1 MSSWIMRRATPH
13 DWPKIAALLA
23 TADLPLAGAEA
34 HLSDF
39 FLAFRDDVL
48 IGSAGLERYGDT
60 ALLRSVAVA
69 LTERGHGLGQAL
81 VQQALAYAVSLEVRQ
96 VVLLT
101 TTAADFFLRFGF
113 QPISRAEVPL
123 AAQASV
129 EFQGVC
135 AAAATGMSLVLEVDE
150 GRGLAS
156 TFPKNLPVQAGECSC
171 HPGNYAPV
179 VLRSHAECQRWK
191 G

>member
-1 MSSWIMRRATPH
+1 MSSWTIRQATPH
-13 DWPKIAALLA
+13 DWQSLA
-23 TADLPLAGAEA
+23 TLLMAADLPLDGAKS

-60 ALLRSVAVA
+60 GLLRSLAVAVP
-69 LTERGHGLGQAL
+69 ERGHGLGQAL
-81 VQQALAYAVSLEVRQ
+81 VKHLLTYATSLRVRQ

-113 QPISRAEVPL
+113 QPISRAEFPM

-129 EFQGVC
+129 EFREAC
-135 AAAATGMSLVLEVDE
+135 AASATAMSIALVEE
-150 GRGLAS
+150 
-156 TFPKNLPVQAGECSC
+156 
-171 HPGNYAPV
+171 
-179 VLRSHAECQRWK
+179 QR
-191 G
+191 

>member
-1 MSSWIMRRATPH
+1 MRRATSH
-13 DWPKIAALLA
+13 DWPEIAALLA
-23 TADLPLAGAEA
+23 AADLPLAGAQA
-34 HLSDF
+34 HLSNF

-69 LTERGHGLGQAL
+69 STERGHSLGQVL
-81 VQQALAYAVSLEVRQ
+81 VRQALAYAASLGVRH

-113 QPISRAEVPL
+113 QPISRARVPL

-129 EFQGVC
+129 EFQEAC
-135 AAAATGMSLVLEVDE
+135 PTSATVMSLVL
-150 GRGLAS
+150 AMAQS
-156 TFPKNLPVQAGECSC
+156 
-171 HPGNYAPV
+171 
-179 VLRSHAECQRWK
+179 
-191 G
+191 

>member
-1 MSSWIMRRATPH
+1 MSSWIMRRATPY
-13 DWPKIAALLA
+13 DWPEIAALLA

-69 LTERGHGLGQAL
+69 STERGHSLGQAL
-81 VQQALAYAVSLEVRQ
+81 VQQVLTYAASLGVRQ

-101 TTAADFFLRFGF
+101 TTADFFLRFGF
-113 QPISRAEVPL
+113 QPISRAE
-123 AAQASV
+123 
-129 EFQGVC
+129 
-135 AAAATGMSLVLEVDE
+135 
-150 GRGLAS
+150 
-156 TFPKNLPVQAGECSC
+156 
-171 HPGNYAPV
+171 
-179 VLRSHAECQRWK
+179 
-191 G
+191 

>member
-1 MSSWIMRRATPH
+1 MNSWIIRRATPR

-23 TADLPLAGAEA
+23 TADLPLAGAQA

-69 LTERGHGLGQAL
+69 STERGHGLGQTL
-81 VQQALAYAVSLEVRQ
+81 VQQALAYAASLGVRQ

-101 TTAADFFLRFGF
+101 TMAADFFLRFGF
-113 QPISRAEVPL
+113 QLISRAEFPR
-123 AAQASV
+123 ASQASV
-129 EFQGVC
+129 EFQEAC
-135 AAAATGMSLVLEVDE
+135 PASATGMSLVLEVE
-150 GRGLAS
+150 
-156 TFPKNLPVQAGECSC
+156 
-171 HPGNYAPV
+171 
-179 VLRSHAECQRWK
+179 
-191 G
+191 

>member
-1 MSSWIMRRATPH
+1 MRSWTMRRATPH

-39 FLAFRDDVL
+39 FLAFRDDAL
-48 IGSAGLERYGDT
+48 IGTAGLERYGDT

-69 LTERGHGLGQAL
+69 PTERGQGLGQAL
-81 VQQALAYAVSLEVRQ
+81 VQKAIELASMLGLRQ

-101 TTAADFFLRFGF
+101 TTAANFFPRFGF

-129 EFQGVC
+129 EFQEAC
-135 AAAATGMSLVLEVDE
+135 PASATVMALMLEPE
-150 GRGLAS
+150 
-156 TFPKNLPVQAGECSC
+156 E
-171 HPGNYAPV
+171 H
-179 VLRSHAECQRWK
+179 
-191 G
+191 

>member
-13 DWPKIAALLA
+13 DWPKLAALLA
-23 TADLPLAGAEA
+23 MADLPVVGAEA

-60 ALLRSVAVA
+60 ALLRSVTVA
-69 LTERGHGLGQAL
+69 STERGHGLGQAL
-81 VQQALAYAVSLEVRQ
+81 VQQVLAYAASLEVRQ

-113 QPISRAEVPL
+113 RPISRAEFPL
-123 AAQASV
+123 SAQASV
-129 EFQGVC
+129 EFQEAC
-135 AAAATGMSLVLEVDE
+135 PATATGMSLMLEE
-150 GRGLAS
+150 E
-156 TFPKNLPVQAGECSC
+156 Q
-171 HPGNYAPV
+171 H
-179 VLRSHAECQRWK
+179 
-191 G
+191 